1 MSIDTTWQKWNG
13 QAMTIYEHFM
23 AANGI
28 LDKRR
33 NSGVKE
39 REIKNNSRDEE
50 RKTTLWM
57 KKKRMRKVNNK
68 EREKEGFLVYP
79 LNH

>member
-39 REIKNNSRDEE
+39 REMKNNSRDEE
-50 RKTTLWM
+50 RKTTLWI
-57 KKKRMRKVNNK
+57 KKKERMRLTIKK
-68 EREKEGFLVYP
+68 ERRRVFWSI
-79 LNH
+79 H